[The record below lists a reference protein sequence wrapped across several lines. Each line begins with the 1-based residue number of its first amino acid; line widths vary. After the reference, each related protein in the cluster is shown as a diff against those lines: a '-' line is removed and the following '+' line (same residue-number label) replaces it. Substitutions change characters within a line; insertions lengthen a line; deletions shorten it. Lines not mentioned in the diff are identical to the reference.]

1 MFICLI
7 ILYTEGVTS
16 SSGPGAPLRNCNPE
30 KPEYRIKPYQ
40 KQREKHNKAIRA
52 QRKAQSN
59 P

>member
-52 QRKAQSN
+52 QRKAQPN